1 MPLAAGKRERRR
13 RATGGGGRAL
23 RTTRVHIPT
32 VAFRPA
38 DTTPEAWA
46 TQFDL
51 YRRMSPADKARL
63 CREITLA
70 ANAFALAGLRQR
82 HPGASERELRLRLAA
97 LRLGADLVECAYHWR
112 APTDGA

>member
-1 MPLAAGKRERRR
+1 M
-13 RATGGGGRAL
+13 T
-23 RTTRVHIPT
+23 
-32 VAFRPA
+32 FRPA

-46 TQFDL
+46 RQFEL

-82 HPGASERELRLRLAA
+82 HPAAPEGELWLRLAA
-97 LRLGADLVECAYHWR
+97 LRLGADLVERAYHWR
-112 APTDGA
+112 APADGT